1 VETKNFFHQIPQ
13 TRLPR
18 RGAGHLFSC
27 LPVFASLPLLVFLS
41 GCDRQDVSLQAE
53 LASLREKIRLS
64 EADRDLAVKDK
75 AAAEQEA
82 ARSSL
87 LAVAAL
93 KESLGK
99 AMKSFE
105 QNAAAAFPGYRPSPG
120 KAGRIFYVYEAA
132 EPYRASL
139 ELVLVPI
146 SDSALTPEL
155 PKVLV
160 EARAGVDGVWQMPS
174 QAALRELQ
182 AAAVARN
189 TGDRR
194 PQQEPAPPKSRTQQP
209 SAQPAQQPGGSARVI
224 DWGDSQ
230 GSGETRKPE
239 PPAQRSS
246 QPSGNT
252 PRAAES
258 YEIRFND

>member
-1 VETKNFFHQIPQ
+1 M
-13 TRLPR
+13 
-18 RGAGHLFSC
+18 C
-27 LPVFASLPLLVFLS
+27 LPLFAALPWIVLLS

-53 LASLREKIRLS
+53 LASLREKIRLA
-64 EADRDLAVKDK
+64 EADRDLAAKDQ
-75 AAAEQEA
+75 AAAKQEA
-82 ARSSL
+82 SRASL
-87 LAVAAL
+87 LPVADL

-105 QNAAAAFPGYRPSPG
+105 QNAIAAFPGYRPSPG

-139 ELVLVPI
+139 ELILVPI

-160 EARAGVDGVWQMPS
+160 EARAGVDGLWQMPS
-174 QAALRELQ
+174 QAALREFQ
-182 AAAVARN
+182 AAAVARSA
-189 TGDRR
+189 GDRR
-194 PQQEPAPPKSRTQQP
+194 PLQEPAAPKSRNP
-209 SAQPAQQPGGSARVI
+209 APQPAPQPGGSARVI

-230 GSGETRKPE
+230 GPAEARKPE

-246 QPSGNT
+246 QPSGQA